1 MEKFLF
7 SQTSKT
13 FSPQRVVNVIPK
25 SERTKESP
33 NSQQIDDHIRS
44 LDASRARVRQN
55 SAYEDLFKSFK
66 NIKSRMKRFEIFFGL
81 LKIPTDFLMT
91 VLAFMVAYK
100 LRLITDP
107 IEGFSKAIDVSVLPT
122 LAQYFIFSVKASSI
136 LIIVFGLG
144 HMYTLKTTSKFTT
157 EIRKNIILCVI
168 WATLIISYFFFA
180 RTFPFS
186 RLAILY
192 SWGLTLVFTII
203 GRAIIRLIQK
213 GYLHMGVGQ
222 CRLIFIGNNSITQE
236 IAMSLS
242 KNPSYRI
249 LGLIGNKTPEGS
261 IKVLGNISELET
273 ILKKNKVDEI
283 IQTKS
288 DINEAQDEKILEFC
302 ELNQIDYRFIPD
314 LLEVRRTNIN
324 VESIS
329 GIPIISLKPTPLD
342 GWGKVAKRLVDI
354 IGSILGLIILS
365 PIFLITAIAIKLDS
379 KGPIIFSKLE
389 DGSPA
394 RRVGQREKLFTCYK
408 FRSMFKDTHH
418 LRYGDLAKKNLRKDG
433 PLMKIANDPR
443 VTRVG
448 RFIRRYSIDELPQL
462 WNVLIGNMS
471 LVGPRPHLPE
481 EVAKYQRQH
490 HFVFN
495 IKPGLTGLS
504 QISGRS
510 DLSFDEEAKLDR
522 FYIENWS
529 ILSDL
534 KIILG
539 TLGVIAKGYKE

>member
-1 MEKFLF
+1 MITLAHP
-7 SQTSKT
+7 T
-13 FSPQRVVNVIPK
+13 
-25 SERTKESP
+25 
-33 NSQQIDDHIRS
+33 
-44 LDASRARVRQN
+44 ARKGARRQN

-66 NIKSRMKRFEIFFGL
+66 KINSQMKRFEIFFGL
-81 LKIPTDFLMT
+81 LKIPADFIMT

-122 LAQYFIFSVKASSI
+122 LAQYSIFSAKAAAT

-144 HMYTLKTTSKFTT
+144 HMYTLKTTSKFST
-157 EIRKNIILCVI
+157 EIKKNIVLCVI
-168 WATLIISYFFFA
+168 WAMLIISYFFFA

-192 SWGLTLVFTII
+192 SWGLTLVFTIL
-203 GRAIIRLIQK
+203 GRAVIRFIQK
-213 GYLHMGVGQ
+213 GFLHMGVGQ
-222 CRLIFIGNNSITQE
+222 CRLIFIGNNNVTQE

-242 KNPSYRI
+242 KNPSYKI
-249 LGLIGNKTPEGS
+249 LGLIGNKTPEGEVKS
-261 IKVLGNISELET
+261 LGNMSEMED
-273 ILKKNKVDEI
+273 ILKRNKVDEI

-288 DINEAQDEKILEFC
+288 DINEVQGQDILEFC

-324 VESIS
+324 VETIS
-329 GIPIISLKPTPLD
+329 GIPVISLKPTPLE
-342 GWGKVAKRLVDI
+342 GWGKVLKRSLDI
-354 IGSILGLIILS
+354 IGATLGLIILS
-365 PIFLITAIAIKLDS
+365 PILLITAIAIKLDS

-418 LRYGDLAKKNLRKDG
+418 LRYGELAKKNLRKDG

-448 RFIRRYSIDELPQL
+448 KFIRRYSIDELPQL

-481 EVAKYQRQH
+481 EVAKYQKHH

-495 IKPGLTGLS
+495 IKPGLTGLA

-510 DLSFDEEAKLDR
+510 DLNFDEEAKLDR

-534 KIILG
+534 KIIFG
-539 TLGVIAKGYKE
+539 TLGVILKGYKE

>member
-1 MEKFLF
+1 
-7 SQTSKT
+7 
-13 FSPQRVVNVIPK
+13 
-25 SERTKESP
+25 
-33 NSQQIDDHIRS
+33 
-44 LDASRARVRQN
+44 
-55 SAYEDLFKSFK
+55 
-66 NIKSRMKRFEIFFGL
+66 MKRFEISFGL

-91 VLAFMVAYK
+91 ILAFMVAYK
-100 LRLITDP
+100 LRLITEP
-107 IEGFSKAIDVSVLPT
+107 IEGFSKAIDFSVLPT
-122 LAQYFIFSVKASSI
+122 LQQYFVFSTKAAATLI
-136 LIIVFGLG
+136 LVFGLG
-144 HMYTLKTTSKFTT
+144 HMYTLKSTSKFST
-157 EIRKNIILCVI
+157 EIRKNIILCII

-180 RTFPFS
+180 RMFPFS
-186 RLAILY
+186 RLAMAY
-192 SWGLTLVFTII
+192 SWGLTLLFTIF
-203 GRAIIRLIQK
+203 GRAIIRFIQK
-213 GYLHMGVGQ
+213 GFLHMGVGQ

-242 KNPSYRI
+242 KNPSYKI
-249 LGLIGNKTPEGS
+249 IGLIGNKTPEGEL
-261 IKVLGNISELET
+261 KCLGNMSELET
-273 ILKKNKVDEI
+273 ILKRNKVDEI

-288 DINEAQDEKILEFC
+288 DINEAQDQKILEFC

-324 VESIS
+324 VETIS

-342 GWGKVAKRLVDI
+342 GWGKVAKRLLDI
-354 IGSILGLIILS
+354 IGATFGLIILS

-418 LRYGDLAKKNLRKDG
+418 LRYGELAQKNLRKDG

-448 RFIRRYSIDELPQL
+448 KFIRRYSIDELPQL

-481 EVAKYQRQH
+481 EVAKYQKQH

-495 IKPGLTGLS
+495 IKPGLTGIS